1 MAIIPA
7 NEKVFMVGT
16 STNTTYGGSAALKAM
31 QQWYTMQDVI
41 DTVGGPASVLTTYPV
56 TNAALAGEKFWYKG
70 NEWHYMTQAEINSA
84 GWTGLVSVGFP
95 APVDKNLNKYIYF
108 SDVEFII
115 NYNSILEIPAATSS
129 VVVDFIGLGLPNKIR
144 RIAPDSSRTSLLP
157 YGITITSFK
166 NANLL
171 SQLENIGTSQALQFV
186 NNGLTQSVIDDLFT
200 QLPSTTNTATINVN
214 GNPGAAT
221 CNPAIATAKGY
232 TVVV

>member
-1 MAIIPA
+1 MANKKISQLTA
-7 NEKVFMVGT
+7 A
-16 STNTTYGGSAALKAM
+16 AALTGTELLPIVQGGVTVQTTA
-31 QQWYTMQDVI
+31 QDVA
-41 DTVGGPASVLTTYPV
+41 DLGGGARPVLTTYPV
-56 TNAALAGEKFWYKG
+56 TTLGSAGTRFWYQG
-70 NEWHYMTQAEINSA
+70 NEWHYMTQDEIDSA

-115 NYNSILEIPAATSS
+115 SSNSILEIEPAISS
-129 VVVDFIGLGLPNKIR
+129 TVIDFIGLGLPNKIR

-171 SQLENIGTSQALQFV
+171 SELKNIGTSAALQFV
-186 NNGLTQSVIDDLFT
+186 NNGLTQSVINNLFT
-200 QLPSTTNTATINVN
+200 QLPLTTNTATINVN

-221 CNPAIATAKGY
+221 CDPTIATAKGY

>member
-1 MAIIPA
+1 MANKKISQLTA
-7 NEKVFMVGT
+7 AATLTGT
-16 STNTTYGGSAALKAM
+16 ELLPIVQGGVTVQTTAQDIADLGGGGALP
-31 QQWYTMQDVI
+31 V
-41 DTVGGPASVLTTYPV
+41 VNTYPV
-56 TNAALAGEKFWYKG
+56 TTPGSAGTRFLYKG
-70 NEWHYMTQAEINSA
+70 NEWHYMTQDEIDSA
-84 GWTGLVSVGFP
+84 DWTGLVSVGFP

-115 NYNSILEIPAATSS
+115 SSNSILEIEPAASS
-129 VVVDFIGLGLPNKIR
+129 AVIDFIGLGLPNKIR
-144 RIAPDSSRTSLLP
+144 RIASDSSRTSLLP

-171 SQLENIGTSQALQFV
+171 SQLKNIGTYEALQFV

-200 QLPSTTNTATINVN
+200 QLPLTTNTATINVN

-221 CNPAIATAKGY
+221 CDPTIATAKGY